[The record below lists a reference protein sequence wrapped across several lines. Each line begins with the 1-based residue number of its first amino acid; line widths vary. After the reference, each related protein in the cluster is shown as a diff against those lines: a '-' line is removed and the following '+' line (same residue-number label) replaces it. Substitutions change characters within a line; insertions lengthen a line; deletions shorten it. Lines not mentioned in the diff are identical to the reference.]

1 MIFKSRSNLI
11 LNYCCYGPNYW
22 SQTASLQPICMA
34 HQMLSVPPVLIC
46 SSLIFGRM
54 RIGHI
59 EFECCGKFQ
68 SPKQRKYFLQVAKIR
83 LLLYNVTLLCTCCF
97 RFFFFFLRIHLLFQF
112 ITHILSHLSVGYL
125 RISSNSTSK
134 KLTMTFKIDQALIK
148 QISNP
153 VLSNM
158 RQSPLSPT

>member
-1 MIFKSRSNLI
+1 MIFKSISNLI

-83 LLLYNVTLLCTCCF
+83 SLLYNVTLSCTCCF
-97 RFFFFFLRIHLLFQF
+97 RFCFFFFENTLAVLVDYTYFVTFERRIGTYKLQFHFKKTYYDFQDRLG
-112 ITHILSHLSVGYL
+112 INKTNIQ
-125 RISSNSTSK
+125 SSP
-134 KLTMTFKIDQALIK
+134 Q
-148 QISNP
+148 
-153 VLSNM
+153 
-158 RQSPLSPT
+158 

>member
-1 MIFKSRSNLI
+1 MIFKSISNLI

-46 SSLIFGRM
+46 SSSLIFGR
-54 RIGHI
+54 IEHI

-83 LLLYNVTLLCTCCF
+83 SLLYNVTLLCTCCF
-97 RFFFFFLRIHLLFQF
+97 RFFFEKTLAVLVDYTYFVTFERRIGTYKLQF
-112 ITHILSHLSVGYL
+112 HF
-125 RISSNSTSK
+125 K
-134 KLTMTFKIDQALIK
+134 KITMTFKIDQALIK
-148 QISNP
+148 LISNP
-153 VLSNM
+153 LLSNV
-158 RQSPLSPT
+158 RQSPLS